1 MNNILLIKSFYYQ
14 RQQVKQPH
22 TFKQST
28 FIIFFIFEK
37 KLVSIALIKSIKF
50 YRSHFD
56 LKRHQLYFFWK
67 KTYVIEI

>member
-14 RQQVKQPH
+14 EKVKQPH
-22 TFKQST
+22 TLKQST
-28 FIIFFIFEK
+28 FIIFLIFEK
-37 KLVSIALIKSIKF
+37 KLVSIALIKSIRF

-56 LKRHQLYFFWK
+56 LKRHQLCFFWK